1 MHFGRLEELVSNI
14 TCGLSDPPEDAGIHD
29 EVLGQTLLSCDLAKN
44 NKNIFSEVGQ
54 KYTKKR

>member
-29 EVLGQTLLSCDLAKN
+29 EVL
-44 NKNIFSEVGQ
+44 
-54 KYTKKR
+54 